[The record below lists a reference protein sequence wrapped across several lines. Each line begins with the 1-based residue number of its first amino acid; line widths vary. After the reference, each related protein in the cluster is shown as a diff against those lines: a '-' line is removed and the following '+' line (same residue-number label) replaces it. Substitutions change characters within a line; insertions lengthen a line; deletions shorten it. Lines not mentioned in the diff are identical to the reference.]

1 MKLQIR
7 RMRKEDIPGVLQV
20 ERACFSEPWSAETFS
35 ATLLLPYA
43 YYYVAE
49 MLPDAGGEMREET
62 PRIVGQCGVRDI
74 LGEGEITN
82 VSVLPG
88 FRGRG
93 ISRRLL
99 GMLLRE
105 AGERGTR
112 VFTLEVRAGNRPA
125 IALYE
130 SLGFRTEGVRRGF
143 YEKPAEDALIMWKR

>member
-1 MKLQIR
+1 MLFGAMVR
-7 RMRKEDIPGVLQV
+7 GD
-20 ERACFSEPWSAETFS
+20 
-35 ATLLLPYA
+35 LLRHAPSSLRI
-43 YYYVAE
+43 
-49 MLPDAGGEMREET
+49 LLRGGDAAGR
-62 PRIVGQCGVRDI
+62 GVRDI

-99 GMLLRE
+99 RMLLRE